1 MQGLDM
7 YTLSYIITSQNV
19 WKKIRIWKKNSPMEN
34 KFEHGTTF
42 DLKKIDF
49 ENKFQFF
56 LVLSDLLDSELADFA
71 DTNSRRRFPRPR
83 LLR

>member
-1 MQGLDM
+1 M

-49 ENKFQFF
+49 ENKFQFRF
-56 LVLSDLLDSELADFA
+56 RKNTKKRLSKKVSF
-71 DTNSRRRFPRPR
+71 
-83 LLR
+83 